1 MSIATRRTPERNSPL
16 FSGKVIEK
24 GTAVTNALTTGGG
37 VETMTV
43 EEVLKGL
50 LVPDCQDAQTWNLPT
65 AALLNAG
72 IPGVE
77 VGSAFEFTVINYGDT
92 TLTIGLG
99 TGVTKTTIATV
110 ASVMTIATLCS
121 KRFRLECTGINTDGL
136 PGGVPGSTDSWVVW
150 AYGSIAAAV
159 A

>member
-1 MSIATRRTPERNSPL
+1 MALGTRRTPERDNPFL
-16 FSGKVIEK
+16 SGPILQK
-24 GTAVTNALTTGGG
+24 GVTVSNVLTTAGG
-37 VETMTV
+37 VETITV
-43 EEVLKGL
+43 EELLKGL
-50 LVPDCQDAQTWNLPT
+50 LVADTQDAQTWTLPT

-77 VGSAFEFTVINYGDT
+77 VGTVLEFTVINYGDT

-110 ASVMTIATLCS
+110 AAIMTIATLTA
-121 KRFRLECTGINTDGL
+121 KRFRLECTGVAS
-136 PGGVPGSTDSWVVW
+136 PYVPGTSDAWVVW
-150 AYGSIAAAV
+150 TLGASTVV